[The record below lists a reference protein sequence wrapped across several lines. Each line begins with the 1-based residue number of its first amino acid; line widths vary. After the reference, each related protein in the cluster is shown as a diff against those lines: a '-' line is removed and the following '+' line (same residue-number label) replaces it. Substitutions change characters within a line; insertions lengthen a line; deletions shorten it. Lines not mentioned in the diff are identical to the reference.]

1 MSTPLAGSPAAP
13 ASHRPPPA
21 ARGIRRREW
30 FAWFALLAVVTALL
44 FTWRAS
50 VNEAHV
56 TLAYLLIVQ
65 GGSAR
70 GGRPLGIALAGAAFL
85 CFDLFFLPPF
95 GTLTIQN
102 PLNWL
107 VLVAF
112 FGTSILSAQ
121 LLYRAQAEAAQARD
135 RAAEIDRLAALG
147 AETLNVARA
156 EDALTAIVA
165 VIKSSLR
172 LDACAVYTADSKTR
186 LVRLLTETD
195 GGTPVHR
202 ASESDRL
209 VDRVVAEG
217 ACAAERRD
225 GTSRLVAS
233 TASLVG
239 EDHTE
244 SVRALLMP
252 LQVRGV
258 TVGVLRIAAANGLTL
273 SASQARILDA
283 LAYYAAL
290 GVERVRLSAEA
301 ERAAVLAEA
310 HRAKDAV
317 LASVSHDLRTP
328 LTTIKGLAHEIASS
342 GDERA
347 DVIEEEADRLN
358 RFVAQILDLS
368 RITSGV
374 AVTDV
379 QPNEAEDLLGAAAQQ
394 VSGRLQG
401 RELHVHVTAEGPL
414 LFGRFDFA
422 QTLRALVNLI
432 ENAAKYSPESEA
444 IDLSARREGRWLAFD
459 VSDRGPGVAAD
470 QRERIFEPFY
480 RRGGQADAGS
490 TGLGLSIARG
500 IAEAQGGTV
509 SLRDRDG
516 GGSVFSL
523 RVPAIDID
531 DIVQDVDIV
540 PVKNA

>member
-1 MSTPLAGSPAAP
+1 VSTPLAGSPAAP

-401 RELHVHVTAEGPL
+401 RELHVHVTAEGRL